1 MMTPKRN
8 GQGAANNLAAETTHT
23 TNDLDCAT
31 VERQSK
37 RKSEFV
43 TLLAKRGHFVQ
54 FVGDLEELADFTK
67 EVGNA

>member
-8 GQGAANNLAAETTHT
+8 GQGAANTLTAETTHT

-37 RKSEFV
+37 RKSELV

>member
-1 MMTPKRN
+1 MMTQKRN
-8 GQGAANNLAAETTHT
+8 GLDAANIQPAETTHT

-37 RKSEFV
+37 RKSELV